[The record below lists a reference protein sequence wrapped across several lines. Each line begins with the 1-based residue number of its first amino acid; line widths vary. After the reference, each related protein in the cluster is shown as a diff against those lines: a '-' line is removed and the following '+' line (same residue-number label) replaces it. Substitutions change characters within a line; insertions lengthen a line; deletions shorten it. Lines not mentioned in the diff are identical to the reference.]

1 MIKNIHF
8 TNPKLWSKKNKI
20 IAAIVAAV
28 LVLASIAGAVITSRI
43 QHQKECQARSVAF
56 ADKLTQLDQSTAKAH
71 DALATV
77 DESVKVGEGARLA
90 HTEGFTLAPEGQS
103 ATAELNDAITKAD
116 ETKTS
121 EAAKAHAEEGKCLSQ
136 QDVTDAE
143 AAVKAV
149 DDKTQSFVNA
159 RDAYRLTKA
168 TDEANSTMDAA
179 KSNLAEAQKNADE
192 QIKAVD
198 DDSQMASDG
207 NVKAAYDALKNVNNE
222 SHSISTTVTADSYDE
237 AVASIAKAKEVDQK
251 ANDIKK
257 DLDSLKNAVNTYQE
271 AKAAQAAAAARS
283 TQQSASSNGG
293 SARSTQQSAS
303 SNGGSARSYGSTGGS
318 QARSYSNGGGSS
330 SGSTGGSSY
339 SGSNNSNSGG
349 SSSSGKVSNEEIYK
363 HSVSDEEANSGR
375 YTYCVYIG
383 NGRQLCH

>member
-43 QHQKECQARSVAF
+43 QHQKDCQARSVAF
-56 ADKLTQLDQSTAKAH
+56 DDKLTQLDQSTAKAH

-77 DESVKVGEGARLA
+77 DESVKEGEGARLA

-103 ATAELNDAITKAD
+103 ATAELNDAIAKAD

-179 KSNLAEAQKNADE
+179 KANLAEAQKNADE

-207 NVKAAYDALKNVNNE
+207 NVKGAYDALKNVNNE
-222 SHSISTTVTADSYDE
+222 SHSLSTTVTISSYDE

-257 DLDSLKNAVNTYQE
+257 DLESLKNAVNTYQE
-271 AKAAQAAAAARS
+271 AKAAEAAAASRS
-283 TQQSASSNGG
+283 AQQSA
-293 SARSTQQSAS
+293 

-330 SGSTGGSSY
+330 YSGGGSSSGSTGGSSH
-339 SGSNNSNSGG
+339 SNGGG
-349 SSSSGKVSNEEIYK
+349 SSSAGNQSQSKTGDESWRQYVKSGSEIKPGQHCYNVGK
-363 HSVSDEEANSGR
+363 DQ
-375 YTYCVYIG
+375 YI
-383 NGRQLCH
+383 CA

>member
-1 MIKNIHF
+1 MKTPKIHF

-43 QHQKECQARSVAF
+43 QHQKECQARSASF

-121 EAAKAHAEEGKCLSQ
+121 EAAKESAEEGKCLSQ

-207 NVKAAYDALKNVNNE
+207 NVKGAYDALKNVNNE
-222 SHSISTTVTADSYDE
+222 SHSLSTTVTISSYDE

-257 DLDSLKNAVNTYQE
+257 GLESLKNAVNTYQE
-271 AKAAQAAAAARS
+271 AKAAEAAAASRS
-283 TQQSASSNGG
+283 AQQSASNRGG
-293 SARSTQQSAS
+293 SSYS
-303 SNGGSARSYGSTGGS
+303 SGSSSSARSYGSTGGS
-318 QARSYSNGGGSS
+318 QSRSYSNGGG
-330 SGSTGGSSY
+330 GSTSGGGSSY
-339 SGSNNSNSGG
+339 SGGGSNSGG
-349 SSSSGKVSNEEIYK
+349 GQPPIKSDAEFEKWTYEHSIGKDQLKPGMKCFV
-363 HSVSDEEANSGR
+363 V
-375 YTYCVYIG
+375 G
-383 NGRQLCH
+383 NGRYMCS

>member
-1 MIKNIHF
+1 MKTPKIHF
-8 TNPKLWSKKNKI
+8 TNPKLWSKRNKI

-28 LVLASIAGAVITSRI
+28 LVLASIASAVITSRI

-77 DESVKVGEGARLA
+77 DESVKEGEGARLA
-90 HTEGFTLAPEGQS
+90 HTKGFTLAPEGQS
-103 ATAELNDAITKAD
+103 ATADLNDAIAKAE

-121 EAAKAHAEEGKCLSQ
+121 EAAKESAEEGKCLSQ

-207 NVKAAYDALKNVNNE
+207 NVKGAYDALKNVNNE
-222 SHSISTTVTADSYDE
+222 SHSLSTTVTISSYDE

-271 AKAAQAAAAARS
+271 AKAAEAAAASRS
-283 TQQSASSNGG
+283 AQQSASNGG
-293 SARSTQQSAS
+293 SSYS
-303 SNGGSARSYGSTGGS
+303 SGSSSSARSYGSTGGS
-318 QARSYSNGGGSS
+318 QSRSYSNGGG
-330 SGSTGGSSY
+330 GSTSGGGSSASSSAGNQSQSRTGDESWRQY
-339 SGSNNSNSGG
+339 VKSGSEIKPGQHCYNV
-349 SSSSGKVSNEEIYK
+349 GK
-363 HSVSDEEANSGR
+363 DQ
-375 YTYCVYIG
+375 YI
-383 NGRQLCH
+383 CA

>member
-1 MIKNIHF
+1 MKTPKIHF

-103 ATAELNDAITKAD
+103 ATAELNDAIAKAE

-149 DDKTQSFVNA
+149 DDKTQSFINA

-207 NVKAAYDALKNVNNE
+207 NVKGAYDALKNVNNE
-222 SHSISTTVTADSYDE
+222 SHSLSTTVTISSYDE

-257 DLDSLKNAVNTYQE
+257 DLESLKNAVNTYQE
-271 AKAAQAAAAARS
+271 AKAAEAAAASRS
-283 TQQSASSNGG
+283 AQQSASNGG
-293 SARSTQQSAS
+293 SSYS
-303 SNGGSARSYGSTGGS
+303 SGSSSSARSYGSTGGS
-318 QARSYSNGGGSS
+318 QSRSYSNGGG
-330 SGSTGGSSY
+330 GSTSGGGS
-339 SGSNNSNSGG
+339 SNSGG
-349 SSSSGKVSNEEIYK
+349 GSSSAGNQSQSKTGDESWRQYVKSGSEIKPGQHCYNVGK
-363 HSVSDEEANSGR
+363 DQ
-375 YTYCVYIG
+375 YI
-383 NGRQLCH
+383 CA

>member
-77 DESVKVGEGARLA
+77 DESVKEGEGARLA
-90 HTEGFTLAPEGQS
+90 HTQGFTLAPEGQS

-121 EAAKAHAEEGKCLSQ
+121 EAAKESAEEGKCLSQ

-207 NVKAAYDALKNVNNE
+207 NVKGAYDALKNVNNE
-222 SHSISTTVTADSYDE
+222 SHSLSTTVTTSSYDE

-257 DLDSLKNAVNTYQE
+257 DLESLKNAVNTYQE
-271 AKAAQAAAAARS
+271 AKAAEAAAASRS
-283 TQQSASSNGG
+283 AQQSASNRGG
-293 SARSTQQSAS
+293 SSYS
-303 SNGGSARSYGSTGGS
+303 SGSSSSRGGSSYSSGSSSSARSYGSTGGS
-318 QARSYSNGGGSS
+318 QSRSYSNGGGSS
-330 SGSTGGSSY
+330 

-375 YTYCVYIG
+375 YTYCVYID

>member
-1 MIKNIHF
+1 MKTPKIHF

-28 LVLASIAGAVITSRI
+28 LVLASIAGAVITSHI

-103 ATAELNDAITKAD
+103 ATADLNDAIAKAN

-121 EAAKAHAEEGKCLSQ
+121 EAAKESAEEGKCLSQ

-198 DDSQMASDG
+198 DDSQMVSDG
-207 NVKAAYDALKNVNNE
+207 NVKGAYDALKNVNNE
-222 SHSISTTVTADSYDE
+222 SHSLSTTVTISSYDE

-257 DLDSLKNAVNTYQE
+257 DLESLKNAMNTYQE
-271 AKAAQAAAAARS
+271 AKAAEAAAASRS
-283 TQQSASSNGG
+283 A
-293 SARSTQQSAS
+293 QQSAS

-318 QARSYSNGGGSS
+318 QSRSYSNGGGSS

-339 SGSNNSNSGG
+339 SGGGSNSGG
-349 SSSSGKVSNEEIYK
+349 SSSGSTGNQSQSKTGDESWRQYVKSGSEIKPGQHCYNVGK
-363 HSVSDEEANSGR
+363 DQ
-375 YTYCVYIG
+375 YI
-383 NGRQLCH
+383 CA

>member
-1 MIKNIHF
+1 MKTPKIHF

-20 IAAIVAAV
+20 VAAIVAAV

-43 QHQKECQARSVAF
+43 QHQKECQARSASF

-103 ATAELNDAITKAD
+103 ATAELNDAIAKAD

-149 DDKTQSFVNA
+149 NDKTQSFVNA

-207 NVKAAYDALKNVNNE
+207 NVKGAYDALKNVNNE
-222 SHSISTTVTADSYDE
+222 SHSLSTTVTISSYDE

-257 DLDSLKNAVNTYQE
+257 DLESLKGAVNTYQE
-271 AKAAQAAAAARS
+271 AKAAEVAAASHSA
-283 TQQSASSNGG
+283 QQSASNRGG
-293 SARSTQQSAS
+293 SSYS
-303 SNGGSARSYGSTGGS
+303 SGSSSSARSYGSTGGS
-318 QARSYSNGGGSS
+318 QSRSYSNGGG
-330 SGSTGGSSY
+330 GSTSGGGS
-339 SGSNNSNSGG
+339 SNSGG
-349 SSSSGKVSNEEIYK
+349 GSSASSSAGNQSQSKTGDESWRQYVKSGSQIKPGQHCYNVGK
-363 HSVSDEEANSGR
+363 DQ
-375 YTYCVYIG
+375 YI
-383 NGRQLCH
+383 CA

>member
-28 LVLASIAGAVITSRI
+28 LVLASIAGAIITSRI

-56 ADKLTQLDQSTAKAH
+56 ADKLTQLDQSTTKAH

-77 DESVKVGEGARLA
+77 DESVKEGEGARLA
-90 HTEGFTLAPEGQS
+90 HTQGFTLAPEGQS
-103 ATAELNDAITKAD
+103 ATAELNDAIAKAD
-116 ETKTS
+116 EAKTS

-136 QDVTDAE
+136 QDVTDVE

-149 DDKTQSFVNA
+149 DDKTQSFVNT

-179 KSNLAEAQKNADE
+179 KAKLAQAQQDAAGE
-192 QIKAVD
+192 IGAVD
-198 DDSQMASDG
+198 NDSQMASDG
-207 NVKAAYDALKNVNNE
+207 NIKGAYDALKNVDGE
-222 SHSISTTVTADSYDE
+222 SHSLSTTVTATSYDE

-251 ANDIKK
+251 AEDIKK
-257 DLDSLKNAVNTYQE
+257 AQESLKNAENAYRE
-271 AKAAQAAAAARS
+271 AQAAQAAAAARS
-283 TQQSASSNGG
+283 TQQSAP
-293 SARSTQQSAS
+293 

-330 SGSTGGSSY
+330 YSGGGSSSGSTGGSPH
-339 SGSNNSNSGG
+339 SNGGGSNSGG
-349 SSSSGKVSNEEIYK
+349 GQTQNNFDFNKWTEEHSIGKDQIKPGMHCFNV
-363 HSVSDEEANSGR
+363 
-375 YTYCVYIG
+375 G
-383 NGRQLCH
+383 NGRYMCS

>member
-1 MIKNIHF
+1 MKTPNIHF

-43 QHQKECQARSVAF
+43 QHQKDCQARSASF

-77 DESVKVGEGARLA
+77 DESVKEGEGARLA

-103 ATAELNDAITKAD
+103 ATAELNDAIAKA
-116 ETKTS
+116 EEAKTS
-121 EAAKAHAEEGKCLSQ
+121 EAAKESAEEGKCLSQ

-143 AAVKAV
+143 AAVKTV

-179 KSNLAEAQKNADE
+179 KANLAEAQKNADE
-192 QIKAVD
+192 QIKVVD
-198 DDSQMASDG
+198 EDSQMASDG

-222 SHSISTTVTADSYDE
+222 SHSLSTTVTISSYDE

-257 DLDSLKNAVNTYQE
+257 DLESLKGAVSAYQE
-271 AKAAQAAAAARS
+271 AKAAEAAAASRS
-283 TQQSASSNGG
+283 AQQSASNRGG
-293 SARSTQQSAS
+293 SSYS
-303 SNGGSARSYGSTGGS
+303 SGSSSSARSYGSTGGS
-318 QARSYSNGGGSS
+318 QSRSYSNGGG
-330 SGSTGGSSY
+330 GSTSGGGASHSGGS
-339 SGSNNSNSGG
+339 SNSGG
-349 SSSSGKVSNEEIYK
+349 GQPPIKSDAEFEKWTYEHSIGKDQLKPGMKCFV
-363 HSVSDEEANSGR
+363 V
-375 YTYCVYIG
+375 G
-383 NGRQLCH
+383 NGRYMCS

>member
-1 MIKNIHF
+1 MKTPKIHF
-8 TNPKLWSKKNKI
+8 TNPKLWSKRNKI

-56 ADKLTQLDQSTAKAH
+56 ADKLTQLNQSTAKAH

-77 DESVKVGEGARLA
+77 DGSVKEGEGARLA

-121 EAAKAHAEEGKCLSQ
+121 EAAKESAEEGKCLSQ

-143 AAVKAV
+143 AAVKSV

-179 KSNLAEAQKNADE
+179 KANLAEAQKNADE

-222 SHSISTTVTADSYDE
+222 SHSISTTVTTDSYDE

-257 DLDSLKNAVNTYQE
+257 DLESLKNAVNTYQE
-271 AKAAQAAAAARS
+271 AKAAEAAAASRS
-283 TQQSASSNGG
+283 A
-293 SARSTQQSAS
+293 QQSAS

-318 QARSYSNGGGSS
+318 QSRSYSNGGGSS

-339 SGSNNSNSGG
+339 SGGGSNSGG
-349 SSSSGKVSNEEIYK
+349 SSSGSTSNQSQSKTGDESWRQYVKSGSEIKPGQHCYNVGK
-363 HSVSDEEANSGR
+363 DQ
-375 YTYCVYIG
+375 YI
-383 NGRQLCH
+383 CA

>member
-1 MIKNIHF
+1 MKTPKIHF
-8 TNPKLWSKKNKI
+8 TNPKLWSKRNKI

-77 DESVKVGEGARLA
+77 DESVKVGEGSRLA

-103 ATAELNDAITKAD
+103 ATAELNDAIAKAD
-116 ETKTS
+116 EAKTS
-121 EAAKAHAEEGKCLSQ
+121 ETAKESAEAGKCLSQ

-143 AAVKAV
+143 TAVKAV
-149 DDKTQSFVNA
+149 NDKTQSFVNA

-207 NVKAAYDALKNVNNE
+207 NVKGAYDALKNVNNE
-222 SHSISTTVTADSYDE
+222 SHSLSTTVTTSSYDE
-237 AVASIAKAKEVDQK
+237 AVASIAKAKELDQK

-257 DLDSLKNAVNTYQE
+257 DLESLKGAVSTYQE
-271 AKAAQAAAAARS
+271 AKAAEAAAASRS
-283 TQQSASSNGG
+283 A
-293 SARSTQQSAS
+293 QQSAS

-330 SGSTGGSSY
+330 YSGGNSSSTGGSSH
-339 SGSNNSNSGG
+339 SNGGGSNSGG
-349 SSSSGKVSNEEIYK
+349 NQSQSKTGDESWRQYVKNGSQIKPGQHCYNVGK
-363 HSVSDEEANSGR
+363 DQ
-375 YTYCVYIG
+375 YI
-383 NGRQLCH
+383 CS

>member
-1 MIKNIHF
+1 MKTPKIHF

-77 DESVKVGEGARLA
+77 DESVKEGEGARLA
-90 HTEGFTLAPEGQS
+90 HTQGFTLAPEGQS

-149 DDKTQSFVNA
+149 DDKTQAFVNA

-179 KSNLAEAQKNADE
+179 KANLAEAQKNADE

-198 DDSQMASDG
+198 EDSQMASDG
-207 NVKAAYDALKNVNNE
+207 NVKGAYDALKNVNNE
-222 SHSISTTVTADSYDE
+222 SHSLSTTVTISSYDE

-257 DLDSLKNAVNTYQE
+257 GLESLKNAVNTYQE
-271 AKAAQAAAAARS
+271 AKAAEAAAASRS
-283 TQQSASSNGG
+283 AQQSASNRGG
-293 SARSTQQSAS
+293 SSYS
-303 SNGGSARSYGSTGGS
+303 SGSSSSARSYGSTGGS
-318 QARSYSNGGGSS
+318 QSRSYSNGGGSS

-339 SGSNNSNSGG
+339 SGSNNNNSGG
-349 SSSSGKVSNEEIYK
+349 SSSSGNVSNEEIYK
-363 HSVSDEEANSGR
+363 HSVSAEEANSGR

>member
-8 TNPKLWSKKNKI
+8 TNPKLWSKRNKI

-56 ADKLTQLDQSTAKAH
+56 ADKLTQLDQSTTKAH

-77 DESVKVGEGARLA
+77 DESVKEGEGARLA

-103 ATAELNDAITKAD
+103 ATAELNDAIAKAED
-116 ETKTS
+116 AKTS

-136 QDVTDAE
+136 QDITDAE
-143 AAVKAV
+143 AAIKAV

-207 NVKAAYDALKNVNNE
+207 NVKGAYDALKNVNNE
-222 SHSISTTVTADSYDE
+222 SHSLSTTVTISSYDE

-257 DLDSLKNAVNTYQE
+257 DLESLKGAVNTYQE
-271 AKAAQAAAAARS
+271 AKAAEAAAASRS
-283 TQQSASSNGG
+283 AQQSA
-293 SARSTQQSAS
+293 

-318 QARSYSNGGGSS
+318 QARSHSNGGGSS
-330 SGSTGGSSY
+330 YSGGGSNSGSTGGSSH
-339 SGSNNSNSGG
+339 SNGGGSNSGG
-349 SSSSGKVSNEEIYK
+349 GQPPIKSDAEFEKWTYEHSIGKDQLKPGMKCFV
-363 HSVSDEEANSGR
+363 V
-375 YTYCVYIG
+375 G
-383 NGRQLCH
+383 NGRYMCS

>member
-28 LVLASIAGAVITSRI
+28 LILASIAGAVITSRI
-43 QHQKECQARSVAF
+43 QHQKECQARSASF

-77 DESVKVGEGARLA
+77 DESVKVGEGSRLA

-103 ATAELNDAITKAD
+103 ATADLNDAIAKAD

-121 EAAKAHAEEGKCLSQ
+121 EAAKESAEEGKCLSQ

-149 DDKTQSFVNA
+149 DDKTQSFINA

-179 KSNLAEAQKNADE
+179 KANLAEAQKNADE

-207 NVKAAYDALKNVNNE
+207 NVKGAYDALKNVNNE
-222 SHSISTTVTADSYDE
+222 SHSLSTTVTISSYDE
-237 AVASIAKAKEVDQK
+237 AVASIAKAKDVDQK

-257 DLDSLKNAVNTYQE
+257 DLESLKNAVNTYQE
-271 AKAAQAAAAARS
+271 AKAAEAAAASRS
-283 TQQSASSNGG
+283 AQQSAP
-293 SARSTQQSAS
+293 
-303 SNGGSARSYGSTGGS
+303 SNGGSARSYGSAGGS
-318 QARSYSNGGGSS
+318 QSRSYSNGGGSS

-339 SGSNNSNSGG
+339 SGGGSNSGG
-349 SSSSGKVSNEEIYK
+349 SSSGSTSNQSQSKTGDESWRQYVKSGSEIKPGQHCYNVGK
-363 HSVSDEEANSGR
+363 DQ
-375 YTYCVYIG
+375 YI
-383 NGRQLCH
+383 CA

>member
-1 MIKNIHF
+1 MKTPKIHF
-8 TNPKLWSKKNKI
+8 TNPKLWSKRNKI

-71 DALATV
+71 DALATA

-90 HTEGFTLAPEGQS
+90 HTQGFTLAPEGQS
-103 ATAELNDAITKAD
+103 ATADLNDAIAKAE

-121 EAAKAHAEEGKCLSQ
+121 EAAKESAEEGKCLSQ

-207 NVKAAYDALKNVNNE
+207 NVKGAYDALKNVNNE
-222 SHSISTTVTADSYDE
+222 SHSLSTTVTISSYDE

-271 AKAAQAAAAARS
+271 AKAAEAAAASRS
-283 TQQSASSNGG
+283 AQQSASNGG
-293 SARSTQQSAS
+293 SSYS
-303 SNGGSARSYGSTGGS
+303 SGSSSSARSYGSTGGS
-318 QARSYSNGGGSS
+318 QSRSYSNGGG
-330 SGSTGGSSY
+330 GSTSGGGS
-339 SGSNNSNSGG
+339 SNSGG
-349 SSSSGKVSNEEIYK
+349 GSSASSSAGNQSQSRTGDESWRQYVKSGSEIKPGQHCYNVGK
-363 HSVSDEEANSGR
+363 DQ
-375 YTYCVYIG
+375 YI
-383 NGRQLCH
+383 CA

>member
-1 MIKNIHF
+1 MKTPKIHF
-8 TNPKLWSKKNKI
+8 TNPKLWSKRNKI

-43 QHQKECQARSVAF
+43 QHQKDCQARSVAF
-56 ADKLTQLDQSTAKAH
+56 ADKLSQLDQSTAKAH

-77 DESVKVGEGARLA
+77 DESVKEGEGARLA

-192 QIKAVD
+192 QIKVVD
-198 DDSQMASDG
+198 EDSQMASDG
-207 NVKAAYDALKNVNNE
+207 NVKSAYDALKNVNNE
-222 SHSISTTVTADSYDE
+222 SHSLSTTVTISSYDE
-237 AVASIAKAKEVDQK
+237 AVASIAKAKDVDQK

-257 DLDSLKNAVNTYQE
+257 DLDSLKGAVSTYQE
-271 AKAAQAAAAARS
+271 AKAAEAAAASRS
-283 TQQSASSNGG
+283 A
-293 SARSTQQSAS
+293 QQSAS

-318 QARSYSNGGGSS
+318 QSRSYSNGGGSS
-330 SGSTGGSSY
+330 SSSTGGSSY
-339 SGSNNSNSGG
+339 SGGGSHSGG
-349 SSSSGKVSNEEIYK
+349 GQTQNNFDFNKWTEE
-363 HSVSDEEANSGR
+363 HSISKDQIKPGMHCFV
-375 YTYCVYIG
+375 VG
-383 NGRQLCH
+383 NGRYMCS

>member
-1 MIKNIHF
+1 MKTPKIHF

-43 QHQKECQARSVAF
+43 QHQKECQARSASF

-77 DESVKVGEGARLA
+77 DESVKESEGARLA
-90 HTEGFTLAPEGQS
+90 HTQGFTLAPEGQS
-103 ATAELNDAITKAD
+103 ATAELNDAIAKA
-116 ETKTS
+116 EEAKTS
-121 EAAKAHAEEGKCLSQ
+121 EAAKASAEQSKCLSA

-143 AAVKAV
+143 ATVKAV

-207 NVKAAYDALKNVNNE
+207 NVKGAYDALKNVNNE
-222 SHSISTTVTADSYDE
+222 SHSLSTTVTISSYDE

-257 DLDSLKNAVNTYQE
+257 DLESLKGAVSTYQE
-271 AKAAQAAAAARS
+271 AKAAEAAAASRS
-283 TQQSASSNGG
+283 A
-293 SARSTQQSAS
+293 QQSAS

-318 QARSYSNGGGSS
+318 QSRSYSNGGGSS
-330 SGSTGGSSY
+330 YSGGGSSSTGGSS
-339 SGSNNSNSGG
+339 NSGG
-349 SSSSGKVSNEEIYK
+349 GSSASSSTGNQGQSKTGDESWRQYVKNGSQIKPGMHCYNVGK
-363 HSVSDEEANSGR
+363 DQ
-375 YTYCVYIG
+375 YI
-383 NGRQLCH
+383 CS

>member
-43 QHQKECQARSVAF
+43 QHQKECQARSASF

-103 ATAELNDAITKAD
+103 ATAELNDAIAKAD

-121 EAAKAHAEEGKCLSQ
+121 EAAKESAEEGKCLSQ

-207 NVKAAYDALKNVNNE
+207 NVKGAYDALKNVNNE
-222 SHSISTTVTADSYDE
+222 SHSLSTTVTISSYDE

-257 DLDSLKNAVNTYQE
+257 DLESLKGAVSTYQE
-271 AKAAQAAAAARS
+271 AKAAEAAAASRS
-283 TQQSASSNGG
+283 A
-293 SARSTQQSAS
+293 QQSAS

-330 SGSTGGSSY
+330 SSSTGGSSY
-339 SGSNNSNSGG
+339 SNGGSNSGG
-349 SSSSGKVSNEEIYK
+349 GSSSAGNQSQSKTGDESWRKYVKNGSEIKPGQHCYNVGK
-363 HSVSDEEANSGR
+363 DQ
-375 YTYCVYIG
+375 YI
-383 NGRQLCH
+383 CA

>member
-8 TNPKLWSKKNKI
+8 TNPKLWSKRNKI

-43 QHQKECQARSVAF
+43 QHQKECQARSASF

-103 ATAELNDAITKAD
+103 ATAELNDAIAKAD

-179 KSNLAEAQKNADE
+179 KSNLAETQKNADE

-207 NVKAAYDALKNVNNE
+207 NVKGAYDALKNVNE
-222 SHSISTTVTADSYDE
+222 SHSLSTTVTISSYDE

-257 DLDSLKNAVNTYQE
+257 GLESLKGAVSTYQE
-271 AKAAQAAAAARS
+271 AKAAEAAAASRS
-283 TQQSASSNGG
+283 A
-293 SARSTQQSAS
+293 QQSAS

-330 SGSTGGSSY
+330 YSGGNSSSTGESSH
-339 SGSNNSNSGG
+339 SNGGGSNSGG
-349 SSSSGKVSNEEIYK
+349 NQSQSKTGDESWRQYVKNGSQIKPGQHCYNVGK
-363 HSVSDEEANSGR
+363 DQ
-375 YTYCVYIG
+375 YI
-383 NGRQLCH
+383 CS

>member
-8 TNPKLWSKKNKI
+8 TNPKLWSKRNKI

-103 ATAELNDAITKAD
+103 ATAELNDAIAKAD

-121 EAAKAHAEEGKCLSQ
+121 EAAKAHAEQGKCLSQ

-149 DDKTQSFVNA
+149 NDKTQSFVNA

-198 DDSQMASDG
+198 EDSQMASDG
-207 NVKAAYDALKNVNNE
+207 NVKGAYDALKNINNE
-222 SHSISTTVTADSYDE
+222 SHSLSTTVTTSSYDE

-257 DLDSLKNAVNTYQE
+257 DLESLKSAVNTYQE
-271 AKAAQAAAAARS
+271 AKAAEAAAASHSA
-283 TQQSASSNGG
+283 QQSASNGG
-293 SARSTQQSAS
+293 SSYSSGS
-303 SNGGSARSYGSTGGS
+303 SNSTRSYGSTGGS
-318 QARSYSNGGGSS
+318 QSRSYSNGGG
-330 SGSTGGSSY
+330 GSTSGGGASH
-339 SGSNNSNSGG
+339 SGGGSNSGG
-349 SSSSGKVSNEEIYK
+349 GQPPIKSDAEFEKWTYEHSIGKDQLKPGMKCFV
-363 HSVSDEEANSGR
+363 V
-375 YTYCVYIG
+375 G
-383 NGRQLCH
+383 NGRYMCS

>member
-1 MIKNIHF
+1 MKTPKIHF

-28 LVLASIAGAVITSRI
+28 LVLASIAGAVVTSRI

-77 DESVKVGEGARLA
+77 DESVKEGEGARLA

-103 ATAELNDAITKAD
+103 ATAELNDAIAKAD

-207 NVKAAYDALKNVNNE
+207 NVKGAYDALKNVNNE
-222 SHSISTTVTADSYDE
+222 SHSLSTTVTISSYDE

-257 DLDSLKNAVNTYQE
+257 DLESLKGAVNTYQE
-271 AKAAQAAAAARS
+271 AKAAEAAAASRS
-283 TQQSASSNGG
+283 AQQSASNRGG
-293 SARSTQQSAS
+293 SSYS
-303 SNGGSARSYGSTGGS
+303 SGSSSSARSYGSTGGS
-318 QARSYSNGGGSS
+318 QSRSYSNGGG
-330 SGSTGGSSY
+330 GSTSGGGS
-339 SGSNNSNSGG
+339 SNSGG
-349 SSSSGKVSNEEIYK
+349 GSSSAGNQSQSKTGDESWRQYVKSGSEIKPGQHCYNVGK
-363 HSVSDEEANSGR
+363 DQ
-375 YTYCVYIG
+375 YI
-383 NGRQLCH
+383 CA

>member
-77 DESVKVGEGARLA
+77 DESVKEGEGSRLA
-90 HTEGFTLAPEGQS
+90 HTQGFTLAPEGQS
-103 ATAELNDAITKAD
+103 ATADLNNAIAKAD

-121 EAAKAHAEEGKCLSQ
+121 ETAKESAEEGKCLSQ

-143 AAVKAV
+143 AAIKAV

-207 NVKAAYDALKNVNNE
+207 NVKGAYDALKNVNNE
-222 SHSISTTVTADSYDE
+222 SHSLSTTVTISSYDE

-271 AKAAQAAAAARS
+271 AKAAEAAAASRS
-283 TQQSASSNGG
+283 AQQSASSNGG
-293 SARSTQQSAS
+293 SRSS
-303 SNGGSARSYGSTGGS
+303 SSARSYGSTSGS
-318 QARSYSNGGGSS
+318 QSRSYSNGGGSS
-330 SGSTGGSSY
+330 YSGGGSGSTGGSS
-339 SGSNNSNSGG
+339 SSSSNSSNSGG
-349 SSSSGKVSNEEIYK
+349 SSSSSSADEFAKKYG
-363 HSVSDEEANSGR
+363 VSDEEANSGK
-375 YTYCVYIG
+375 YSYCVYAG
-383 NGRQLCH
+383 NGRQFCQ

>member
-43 QHQKECQARSVAF
+43 QHQKDCQARSASF

-77 DESVKVGEGARLA
+77 DESVKEGEGSRLA
-90 HTEGFTLAPEGQS
+90 HTQGFTLAPEGQS
-103 ATAELNDAITKAD
+103 ATAELNNAIAKAD
-116 ETKTS
+116 EAKTS
-121 EAAKAHAEEGKCLSQ
+121 ETAKAHAEEGKCLSQ

-179 KSNLAEAQKNADE
+179 KANLAEAQKNADE

-222 SHSISTTVTADSYDE
+222 SHSLSTTVTISSYDE
-237 AVASIAKAKEVDQK
+237 AVASIAKAKDVDQK
-251 ANDIKK
+251 AEDIKK
-257 DLDSLKNAVNTYQE
+257 AQESLKNAVNTYQE
-271 AKAAQAAAAARS
+271 AKAAEAAAASRS
-283 TQQSASSNGG
+283 A
-293 SARSTQQSAS
+293 QQSAS
-303 SNGGSARSYGSTGGS
+303 SNGGSARSYGSTSGS
-318 QARSYSNGGGSS
+318 QSRSYSNGGGSSYSGGGSS

-375 YTYCVYIG
+375 YTYCVYID

>member
-1 MIKNIHF
+1 MKTPKIHF

-77 DESVKVGEGARLA
+77 DESVKIGEGARLA

-103 ATAELNDAITKAD
+103 ATAELNDAIAKAE

-121 EAAKAHAEEGKCLSQ
+121 EAAKTHAEEGKCLSQ

-179 KSNLAEAQKNADE
+179 KANLAEAQKNADE

-207 NVKAAYDALKNVNNE
+207 NVKGAYDALKNVNNE
-222 SHSISTTVTADSYDE
+222 SHSLSTTVTISSYDE

-257 DLDSLKNAVNTYQE
+257 DLDSLKNAVTTYQE
-271 AKAAQAAAAARS
+271 AQAAQAAASRS
-283 TQQSASSNGG
+283 AQQSASSNGG
-293 SARSTQQSAS
+293 SSYS
-303 SNGGSARSYGSTGGS
+303 SGSSSSARSYGSTGGS
-318 QARSYSNGGGSS
+318 QSRSYSNGGG
-330 SGSTGGSSY
+330 GSTSGGGS
-339 SGSNNSNSGG
+339 SNSGG
-349 SSSSGKVSNEEIYK
+349 GSSASSSTGNQSQSKTGDESWRQYVKSGSEIKPGQHCYNVGK
-363 HSVSDEEANSGR
+363 DQ
-375 YTYCVYIG
+375 YI
-383 NGRQLCH
+383 CA

>member
-43 QHQKECQARSVAF
+43 QHQKECQARSASF

-179 KSNLAEAQKNADE
+179 KSNLTEAQKNADE

-207 NVKAAYDALKNVNNE
+207 NVKGAYDALKNVNNE
-222 SHSISTTVTADSYDE
+222 SHSLSTTVTISSYDE

-257 DLDSLKNAVNTYQE
+257 DLESLKNAVNTYQE
-271 AKAAQAAAAARS
+271 AKAAEAATASRS
-283 TQQSASSNGG
+283 AQQSV
-293 SARSTQQSAS
+293 

-330 SGSTGGSSY
+330 SSSTSGSSY
-339 SGSNNSNSGG
+339 SNGGSNTGGG
-349 SSSSGKVSNEEIYK
+349 SSASSSTGNQSQSKTGDESWRQYVKSGSEIKPGQHCYNVGK
-363 HSVSDEEANSGR
+363 DQ
-375 YTYCVYIG
+375 YI
-383 NGRQLCH
+383 CS

>member
-1 MIKNIHF
+1 MSAPQLNNIHF

-77 DESVKVGEGARLA
+77 DESVKEGEGARLA

-103 ATAELNDAITKAD
+103 ATADLNDAITKAD

-121 EAAKAHAEEGKCLSQ
+121 EAAKAHAEKGKCLSA

-159 RDAYRLTKA
+159 REAYRLTKA

-179 KSNLAEAQKNADE
+179 KANLAEAQKNADE

-207 NVKAAYDALKNVNNE
+207 NVKGAYDALKNVNNE
-222 SHSISTTVTADSYDE
+222 SHSLSTTVTISSYDE

-257 DLDSLKNAVNTYQE
+257 DLESLKGAVNTYQE
-271 AKAAQAAAAARS
+271 AKAAEAAAASR
-283 TQQSASSNGG
+283 
-293 SARSTQQSAS
+293 
-303 SNGGSARSYGSTGGS
+303 SARSYGSTGGS
-318 QARSYSNGGGSS
+318 QSRSYSNGGGSSYSGGGSS
-330 SGSTGGSSY
+330 SGSTGGSSH
-339 SGSNNSNSGG
+339 SNGGGSNSGG
-349 SSSSGKVSNEEIYK
+349 GQTQNNFDFNKWTEE
-363 HSVSDEEANSGR
+363 HSISKDQIKPGMHCFNV
-375 YTYCVYIG
+375 G
-383 NGRQLCH
+383 NGRYMCS

>member
-20 IAAIVAAV
+20 IAAIVAAI
-28 LVLASIAGAVITSRI
+28 LVLASIAGAVVTSRI
-43 QHQKECQARSVAF
+43 QHQKECQARSASF
-56 ADKLTQLDQSTAKAH
+56 ADKLTQLDQSTTKAH

-77 DESVKVGEGARLA
+77 DESVKEGEGARLA

-103 ATAELNDAITKAD
+103 ATAELNDAIAKAD

-121 EAAKAHAEEGKCLSQ
+121 EAAKAHAEEGKCLSK

-168 TDEANSTMDAA
+168 TDEANSTMEAA

-207 NVKAAYDALKNVNNE
+207 NVKGAYDALKNVNNE
-222 SHSISTTVTADSYDE
+222 SHSLSTTVTTSSYDE

-271 AKAAQAAAAARS
+271 AKAAEAAAASRS
-283 TQQSASSNGG
+283 AQQSTSNRGG
-293 SARSTQQSAS
+293 SSYS
-303 SNGGSARSYGSTGGS
+303 SGSSSSARSYGSTGGS
-318 QARSYSNGGGSS
+318 QSRSYSNGGG
-330 SGSTGGSSY
+330 GSTSGGGS
-339 SGSNNSNSGG
+339 SNSGG
-349 SSSSGKVSNEEIYK
+349 GSSAS
-363 HSVSDEEANSGR
+363 NSGGNQSQSKTGDESWR
-375 YTYCVYIG
+375 QYVKNGSQIKPGMHCYNVGKDQYI
-383 NGRQLCH
+383 CS

>member
-77 DESVKVGEGARLA
+77 DESVKEGEGARLA

-103 ATAELNDAITKAD
+103 ATAELNDTITKAD

-207 NVKAAYDALKNVNNE
+207 NVKGAYDALKNVNNE
-222 SHSISTTVTADSYDE
+222 SHSLSTTVTISSYDE

-257 DLDSLKNAVNTYQE
+257 DLESLKGAVNTYQE
-271 AKAAQAAAAARS
+271 AKAAEAAAASRS
-283 TQQSASSNGG
+283 AQQSASNRGG
-293 SARSTQQSAS
+293 SSYS
-303 SNGGSARSYGSTGGS
+303 SGSSSSARSYGSTGGS
-318 QARSYSNGGGSS
+318 QSRSYSNGGG
-330 SGSTGGSSY
+330 GSTSGGGS
-339 SGSNNSNSGG
+339 SNSGG
-349 SSSSGKVSNEEIYK
+349 GSSASSSAGNQSQSKTGDESWRQYVKSGSEIKPGQHCYNVGK
-363 HSVSDEEANSGR
+363 DQ
-375 YTYCVYIG
+375 YI
-383 NGRQLCH
+383 CA

>member
-1 MIKNIHF
+1 MKTPKIHF

-43 QHQKECQARSVAF
+43 QHQKECQARSASF

-103 ATAELNDAITKAD
+103 ATADLNDAIAKAD
-116 ETKTS
+116 EAKTS
-121 EAAKAHAEEGKCLSQ
+121 EAAKASAEASKCLSQ

-143 AAVKAV
+143 ATVKAV

-179 KSNLAEAQKNADE
+179 KANLAEAQKNADE

-207 NVKAAYDALKNVNNE
+207 NVKGAYDALKNVNNE
-222 SHSISTTVTADSYDE
+222 SHSLSTTVTISSYDE

-257 DLDSLKNAVNTYQE
+257 DLESLKNAVNTYQE
-271 AKAAQAAAAARS
+271 AKAAEAAAASRS
-283 TQQSASSNGG
+283 A
-293 SARSTQQSAS
+293 QQSAS

-330 SGSTGGSSY
+330 SGSTGGSSH
-339 SGSNNSNSGG
+339 SNGGSNSGG
-349 SSSSGKVSNEEIYK
+349 GSSSAGNQSQSKTGDESWRQYVKNGSQIKPGQHCYNVGK
-363 HSVSDEEANSGR
+363 DQ
-375 YTYCVYIG
+375 YI
-383 NGRQLCH
+383 CS

>member
-77 DESVKVGEGARLA
+77 DESVKEGEGARLA
-90 HTEGFTLAPEGQS
+90 HTQGFTLAPEGQS
-103 ATAELNDAITKAD
+103 ATAELNDAIAKAD

-207 NVKAAYDALKNVNNE
+207 NVKGAYDALKNINNE
-222 SHSISTTVTADSYDE
+222 SHSLSTTVTIYSYDE

-257 DLDSLKNAVNTYQE
+257 DLESLKGAVNTYQE
-271 AKAAQAAAAARS
+271 AKAAEAAAASRS
-283 TQQSASSNGG
+283 AQQSTSNG
-293 SARSTQQSAS
+293 S
-303 SNGGSARSYGSTGGS
+303 SARSYGSTGGS

-330 SGSTGGSSY
+330 YSGGGSSSGSTGGSSH
-339 SGSNNSNSGG
+339 SNGGG
-349 SSSSGKVSNEEIYK
+349 SSSAGNQSQSKTGDESWRQYVKSGSEIKPGQHCYNVGK
-363 HSVSDEEANSGR
+363 DQ
-375 YTYCVYIG
+375 YI
-383 NGRQLCH
+383 CA